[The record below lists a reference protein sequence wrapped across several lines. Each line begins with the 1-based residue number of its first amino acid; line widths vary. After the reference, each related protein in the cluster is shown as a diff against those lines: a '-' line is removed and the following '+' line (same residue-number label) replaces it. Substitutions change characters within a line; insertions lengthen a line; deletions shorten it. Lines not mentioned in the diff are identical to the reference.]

1 MVFVSP
7 RLLAKILNCLKIR
20 QMKTDSINV
29 QPDPNTGMPL
39 EYYYGTLGL
48 TSRSNL
54 WRWTK
59 RGLRHV
65 RVGGRVYISQ
75 ADLQIFM
82 NEEANR

>member
-20 QMKTDSINV
+20 QMKTDSITV
-29 QPDPNTGMPL
+29 QPDLNTAMPL
-39 EYYYGTLGL
+39 EFYYGTLGL

-59 RGLRHV
+59 RGLKTQT
-65 RVGGRVYISQ
+65 VGGRVFISQ
-75 ADLQIFM
+75 ADLQRFM